1 MKNRQNIWLWALTAA
16 VVLLA
21 AALAGTQGRLAELRT
36 AYSALQQEAGELRL
50 DLKSTQ
56 NRLQEQE
63 EALEQAAAQTTPQ
76 PEEPLLER
84 YELTPLRLDAAAHRV
99 ELGVSLALATPDQ
112 SAEATLNVYPG
123 SAERKRLARV
133 ELTRDGDGT
142 FSGQAAVPAD
152 STSLQILV
160 TVRTGGDTAT
170 ERLYAGRATGLLPV
184 ALSSRSGE
192 AARQDGEARI
202 TAAVQLRERA
212 AAASEQAFRLY
223 RNGQLEET
231 IPAASGQESGAW
243 EGTGTVSCAAGD
255 RLEVRF
261 FCVDSL
267 GLGYEFPVR
276 TWTVKEDR
284 LAPGWPVT
292 NTPALVWP

>member
-1 MKNRQNIWLWALTAA
+1 MKKQNIWLWALTAA

-36 AYSALQQEAGELRL
+36 AYSALQQEVGELRL

-63 EALEQAAAQTTPQ
+63 EALERAAAQTAPQ

-84 YELTPLRLDAAAHRV
+84 YELTPLRLDTAAHQV

-112 SAEATLNVYPG
+112 SAEATLNVYQG

-170 ERLYAGRATGLLPV
+170 
-184 ALSSRSGE
+184 
-192 AARQDGEARI
+192 
-202 TAAVQLRERA
+202 
-212 AAASEQAFRLY
+212 
-223 RNGQLEET
+223 
-231 IPAASGQESGAW
+231 
-243 EGTGTVSCAAGD
+243 
-255 RLEVRF
+255 
-261 FCVDSL
+261 
-267 GLGYEFPVR
+267 
-276 TWTVKEDR
+276 
-284 LAPGWPVT
+284 
-292 NTPALVWP
+292 

>member
-1 MKNRQNIWLWALTAA
+1 M
-16 VVLLA
+16 
-21 AALAGTQGRLAELRT
+21 
-36 AYSALQQEAGELRL
+36 
-50 DLKSTQ
+50 
-56 NRLQEQE
+56 
-63 EALEQAAAQTTPQ
+63 
-76 PEEPLLER
+76 
-84 YELTPLRLDAAAHRV
+84 
-99 ELGVSLALATPDQ
+99 SLALATPDQ
-112 SAEATLNVYPG
+112 SAEATLNVYQG

-170 ERLYAGRATGLLPV
+170 ERLYEGRATGLLPV

-243 EGTGTVSCAAGD
+243 EGTGTISCAAGD
-255 RLEVRF
+255 QLEVRF
-261 FCVDSL
+261 FCVDGL